1 MTEVSEQVTCV
12 VKGGAVASQDKP
24 SQLLHFCGLA
34 LVEDQRGLCLC
45 VCNDAKANESLWSCI
60 RGAMAIGV
68 RAKLGSAG
76 ASVAHMHKAVNASAC
91 ACAAMVVSIR
101 GSRVRV
107 RTWLGSL

>member
-1 MTEVSEQVTCV
+1 M
-12 VKGGAVASQDKP
+12 KGGAVASQDKP
-24 SQLLHFCGLA
+24 SQLLHFRGLA
-34 LVEDQRGLCLC
+34 LVEDRRGLCSR
-45 VCNDAKANESLWSCI
+45 VCNDMKANKSLWSCI

-76 ASVAHMHKAVNASAC
+76 ASVAHMCKAVNTSVC

-101 GSRVRV
+101 GLRVRV